1 MIPLPK
7 YRLSES
13 HLDGLY
19 PIVLAVVVSAIL
31 AISSSLCQK
40 RAFEQREKILCSR
53 IDSLIERVRMVRDS
67 ADEAVEQQV
76 QLNGLWWMHR
86 CQEDVSIAR
95 EAMARAFRG
104 AMKACKEQ
112 FAATSQP
119 ATGILPIPL
128 RQPLWASDSATPLPA
143 DIVGGP
149 SLY

>member
-13 HLDGLY
+13 SPLEAVV
-19 PIVLAVVVSAIL
+19 PCAIAVVVFVAMAI
-31 AISSSLCQK
+31 SSLCQEH
-40 RAFEQREKILCSR
+40 RFEQREKILCNR

-104 AMKACKEQ
+104 AMEACKEQ
-112 FAATSQP
+112 FAVTSQP
-119 ATGILPIPL
+119 ATGSLPIPL